1 MGTELQTETLD
12 GLLAS
17 ALESGIDRIGQLH
30 LSREGEEYRI
40 CHIEDRGRNDL
51 QEYTTASAALEIV
64 LYDDAGI
71 YRPLKTAPN
80 LKHGWLLRLAGFRE
94 LRYALDYLYPA
105 ALGNWRALLAG
116 KLLPVSLRETVNRQ
130 TGMYRISGK
139 ITDEQGQFLVETLCR
154 PGCLR
159 QILWA
164 IPPDVPHPPFSPKPG
179 EIPLL
184 CGEACN
190 IFVACA
196 RKVVKGIP
204 LDQVD

>member
-1 MGTELQTETLD
+1 MANDFETASLD

-17 ALESGIDRIGQLH
+17 ALLAGLARIGQVWIAI
-30 LSREGEEYRI
+30 EGSGFRI
-40 CHIEDRGRNDL
+40 THFEDRERSDL
-51 QEYTTASAALEIV
+51 RDFHRASDAIQIA
-64 LYDDAGI
+64 LYDDSGI
-71 YRPLKTAPN
+71 YRPLKTAPT
-80 LKHGWLLRLAGFRE
+80 LKHGWSLRLEDRKA
-94 LRYALDYLYPA
+94 LRVALDHLYPA
-105 ALGNWRALLAG
+105 ALGNWRALLSG
-116 KLLPVSLRETVNRQ
+116 SLRPVALRETVNRQ

-139 ITDEQGQFLVETLCR
+139 ITDDQGADLVETLCR

-164 IPPDVPHPPFSPKPG
+164 IPLDAPSPSFLPKAG